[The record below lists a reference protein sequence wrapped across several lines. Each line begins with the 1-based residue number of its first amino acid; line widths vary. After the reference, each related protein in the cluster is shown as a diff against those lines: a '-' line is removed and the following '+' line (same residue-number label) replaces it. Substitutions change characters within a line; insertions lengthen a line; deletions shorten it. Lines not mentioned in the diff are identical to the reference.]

1 MLKWIGKY
9 CKGVLRLSR
18 FPYILSALEGIL
30 TFISPCILP
39 LLPIYFVY
47 LTGSAQDESPKQSRL
62 VLNSLAFVAGFTI
75 IFVLLGATATAL
87 GSFLKEHIDIF
98 RKISGIIMVI
108 LGLNFI
114 GLLQLRFLNVDK
126 HLEYNLDNLNFIRSL
141 VFGMVF
147 AFGWTPCVGAFLG
160 SALLLAGST
169 GSIMQGILLLLFYSL
184 GLGIPFILTAV
195 LVHKAMVIWRGLQ
208 KYSRAI
214 SIGSGLVLTAA
225 GLLLFAGKLTYLG
238 F

>member
-1 MLKWIGKY
+1 M
-9 CKGVLRLSR
+9 SR

-39 LLPIYFVY
+39 LLPVYFVY
-47 LTGSAQDESPKQSRL
+47 LTGSAQDDNPKQSRL
-62 VLNSLAFVAGFTI
+62 ILNSLAFVAGFTI

-108 LGLNFI
+108 LGLNFT

-126 HLEYNLDNLNFIRSL
+126 HLDYNLHNLNFIRSL

-169 GSIMQGILLLLFYSL
+169 GSIMQGILLLLCYSL
-184 GLGIPFILTAV
+184 GLGLPFILTAF

-214 SIGSGLVLTAA
+214 SIISGLVLTAA
-225 GLLLFAGKLTYLG
+225 GLLLFAGKLMYLS